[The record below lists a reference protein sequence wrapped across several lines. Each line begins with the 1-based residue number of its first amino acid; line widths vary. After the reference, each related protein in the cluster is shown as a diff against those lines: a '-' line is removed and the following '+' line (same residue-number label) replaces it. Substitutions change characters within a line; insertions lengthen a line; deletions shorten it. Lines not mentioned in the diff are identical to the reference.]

1 MTLILILCL
10 IASTFKISA
19 QIKVNSSG
27 YVGINNTNPTYRLDV
42 NGDFKLVST
51 GSKTFLMGGSSFY
64 ANPGYGVDLGTS
76 SYMWYVLTPQ
86 IAGHNLKNKLGLIK
100 FGNNDNRKKKIYT

>member
-1 MTLILILCL
+1 MKRITLILILCL
-10 IASTFKISA
+10 IAFTFKISA

-42 NGDFKLVST
+42 NGDLKLVTS
-51 GSKTFLMGGSSFY
+51 GG
-64 ANPGYGVDLGTS
+64 N
-76 SYMWYVLTPQ
+76 VLTPQ